1 MQNKGFVRLF
11 SVLLLLVCLY
21 YLSFTAVTN
30 YHENKAK
37 KIAGE
42 DNAIELA
49 YLDSIAGEKVWF
61 GYTFKQCQEKELNL
75 GLDLKG
81 GMNVTLEVSIP
92 DILNVLSGY
101 NTSENFQLAIANA
114 KQRQLNSQDDFLNLF
129 YDEFKKIDPDAQL
142 STVFSTFNLKEKI
155 QRTSTNDEVMK
166 VLNEEVNAAIDNS
179 FNVIRNRIDRFGVVQ
194 PNIQR
199 LDAQGRIMVELPG
212 IKEPERVRKLLQ
224 GSANLEFW
232 ETYELSEIIA
242 HLSDANDV
250 IRTLNEA
257 NAQEEVAEVVVE
269 PTTIDE
275 TKSETETE
283 TDSLAS
289 VIENTDTQTDAE
301 KFAAFKKENPL
312 FAVLNI
318 YANGGQVRPGPA
330 VGMALASDTAKVN
343 AYLRMKQV
351 KDVLPR
357 DLALKWTVKSINDE
371 SKTGIFELIAIKVTN
386 RDGRAPLSG
395 EVITDA
401 NADFGQFSSSANV
414 NMQMNSEGSKT
425 WARLTKENIGKC
437 IAIVLDDYVYSYP
450 RVNSEITGGRSE
462 ITGNFT
468 TQEAKDLA
476 NVLKSGKMPA
486 PTRIVQEDIVGPSLG
501 QTAIKNGMLSFI
513 IAFILVL
520 LYMICYYGLI
530 PGLIADFALLSNM
543 FFIFGIMASFQAV
556 LTLPGIAGIVLTL
569 GMAIDA
575 NVLIYERTREE
586 LTAGKNLKNAIAD
599 GYKNAYSAILDGNI
613 TTLLTGIVLFV
624 FGTGPIRGFATT
636 LIIGIITTL
645 FTSIFL
651 TRLLFERIMA
661 KEKMPNM
668 QFTTNITKSWFR
680 NCNINFVKTRKIG
693 YIISGVLMLTAI
705 ISLSTKGLE
714 QGIDFSGGR
723 NYVIR
728 FEQPVNDDIDD
739 IRENLSNVFT
749 NSQVSVITM
758 GTANQIRISTNYEIE
773 NTADDIDE
781 KLENMLYDALK
792 NQNLLSEN
800 VSKDLFVEGYVVKDG
815 LYQTDDH
822 SGATS
827 FGIQSSQKVGPT
839 VASDI
844 KISAIWAI
852 LISLVVIGLYIL
864 IRFRN
869 IAFSVGTIVALIH
882 DTLFIFGIYSIFS
895 SILPF
900 SLEIDQT
907 FIAAILTIIGYSV
920 NDTVVVFDRIRE
932 DIALYP
938 KRDKT
943 SLFNMALNST
953 LGRTF
958 STSLSTILV
967 VLAMFIFGGETIRGF
982 LFAMLLGMIIGIYST
997 LYIATPIAFEFSRRK
1012 EAKQEKEKGK

>member
-42 DNAIELA
+42 DKAIELA

-101 NTSENFQLAIANA
+101 NTSENFQLAIENA
-114 KQRQLNSQDDFLNLF
+114 KQRQHNSQEDFLNLF

-142 STVFSTFNLKEKI
+142 STIFSTFNLKEKI

-242 HLSDANDV
+242 HLSDANNV
-250 IRTLNEA
+250 IRALNEA
-257 NAQEEVAEVVVE
+257 NAQEEVAEVAVE
-269 PTTIDE
+269 PTIDE
-275 TKSETETE
+275 TESETE

-289 VIENTDTQTDAE
+289 VIENNDTQTDAE
-301 KFAAFKKENPL
+301 KFAAYKKENPL

-501 QTAIKNGMLSFI
+501 QTAIKNGMISFI

-543 FFIFGIMASFQAV
+543 FFMFGIMASFQAV

-586 LTAGKNLKNAIAD
+586 LTAGKNLKKAIAD

-661 KEKMPNM
+661 KEKMPNL
-668 QFTTNITKSWFR
+668 QFTTNITKNWFR

-705 ISLSTKGLE
+705 VSLATKGLE

-781 KLENMLYDALK
+781 KLESMLYNALK
-792 NQNLLSEN
+792 NQNLLTEN

-839 VASDI
+839 IASDI

-920 NDTVVVFDRIRE
+920 NDTVVIFDRIRE

-1012 EAKQEKEKGK
+1012 EAKQEKEKEK

>member
-42 DNAIELA
+42 NNAIELA

-61 GYTFKQCQEKELNL
+61 GYTFKQCREKELNL

-101 NTSENFQLAIANA
+101 NTSENFQLAIENA
-114 KQRQLNSQDDFLNLF
+114 KQRQHNSQEDFLNLF

-142 STVFSTFNLKEKI
+142 STIFSTFNLKEKI

-250 IRTLNEA
+250 IRALNEA
-257 NAQEEVAEVVVE
+257 NVQEEVAEVAVE
-269 PTTIDE
+269 PTIDE
-275 TKSETETE
+275 TESETE

-289 VIENTDTQTDAE
+289 VIENNDTQTDAE
-301 KFAAFKKENPL
+301 KFAAYKKENPL

-371 SKTGIFELIAIKVTN
+371 SKTSIFELIAIKVTN

-586 LTAGKNLKNAIAD
+586 LAAGKNLKKAIAD

-661 KEKMPNM
+661 KEKMPNL
-668 QFTTNITKSWFR
+668 QFTTNITKNWFR

-705 ISLSTKGLE
+705 VSLATKGLE

-781 KLENMLYDALK
+781 KLESMLYNALK

-920 NDTVVVFDRIRE
+920 NDTVVIFDRIRE

-1012 EAKQEKEKGK
+1012 ETKQEKEKGK

>member
-42 DNAIELA
+42 DKAIELA

-101 NTSENFQLAIANA
+101 NTSENFQLAIENA
-114 KQRQLNSQDDFLNLF
+114 KQRQHNSQEDFLNLF

-142 STVFSTFNLKEKI
+142 STIFSTFNLKEKI

-242 HLSDANDV
+242 HLSDANNV
-250 IRTLNEA
+250 IRALNEA
-257 NAQEEVAEVVVE
+257 NAQEEVAEVAVE
-269 PTTIDE
+269 PTIDE
-275 TKSETETE
+275 TESETE

-289 VIENTDTQTDAE
+289 VIENNDTQTDAE
-301 KFAAFKKENPL
+301 KFAAYKKENPL

-501 QTAIKNGMLSFI
+501 QTAIKNGMISFI

-543 FFIFGIMASFQAV
+543 FFMFGIMASFQAV

-586 LTAGKNLKNAIAD
+586 LTAGKNLKKAIAD

-661 KEKMPNM
+661 KEKMPNL
-668 QFTTNITKSWFR
+668 QFTTNITKNWFR

-705 ISLSTKGLE
+705 VSLATKGLE

-781 KLENMLYDALK
+781 KLESMLYNALK

-839 VASDI
+839 IASDI

-920 NDTVVVFDRIRE
+920 NDTVVIFDRIRE

-1012 EAKQEKEKGK
+1012 EAKQEKEKEK

>member
-37 KIAGE
+37 KIAEE
-42 DNAIELA
+42 DKAIELA

-101 NTSENFQLAIANA
+101 NTSENFQLAIENA
-114 KQRQLNSQDDFLNLF
+114 KQRQHNSQEDFLNLF

-142 STVFSTFNLKEKI
+142 STIFSTFNLKEKI

-242 HLSDANDV
+242 HLSDANNV
-250 IRTLNEA
+250 IRALNEA
-257 NAQEEVAEVVVE
+257 NAQEEVAEVAVE
-269 PTTIDE
+269 PTIDE
-275 TKSETETE
+275 TESETE

-289 VIENTDTQTDAE
+289 VIENNDTQTDAE
-301 KFAAFKKENPL
+301 KFAAYKKENPL

-501 QTAIKNGMLSFI
+501 QTAIKNGMISFI

-543 FFIFGIMASFQAV
+543 FFMFGIMASFQAV

-586 LTAGKNLKNAIAD
+586 LTAGKNLKKAIAD

-661 KEKMPNM
+661 KEKMPNL
-668 QFTTNITKSWFR
+668 QFTTNITKNWFR

-705 ISLSTKGLE
+705 VSLATKGLE

-781 KLENMLYDALK
+781 KLESMLYNALK

-800 VSKDLFVEGYVVKDG
+800 ISKDLFVEGYVVKDG

-920 NDTVVVFDRIRE
+920 NDTVVIFDRIRE

-1012 EAKQEKEKGK
+1012 EAKQEKEKEK

>member
-42 DNAIELA
+42 NNAIELA

-61 GYTFKQCQEKELNL
+61 GYTFKQCREKELNL

-101 NTSENFQLAIANA
+101 NTSENFQLAIENA
-114 KQRQLNSQDDFLNLF
+114 KQRQHNSQEDFLNLF

-142 STVFSTFNLKEKI
+142 STIFSTFNLKEKI

-250 IRTLNEA
+250 IRALNEA
-257 NAQEEVAEVVVE
+257 NVQEEVAEVAVE
-269 PTTIDE
+269 PTIDE
-275 TKSETETE
+275 TESETE

-289 VIENTDTQTDAE
+289 VIENNDTQTDAE
-301 KFAAFKKENPL
+301 KFAAYKKENPL

-371 SKTGIFELIAIKVTN
+371 SKTSIFELIAIKVTN

-501 QTAIKNGMLSFI
+501 QTAIKNGMISFI

-543 FFIFGIMASFQAV
+543 FFMFGIMASFQAV

-661 KEKMPNM
+661 KEKMPNL
-668 QFTTNITKSWFR
+668 QFTTNITKNWFR

-705 ISLSTKGLE
+705 VSLATKGLE

-781 KLENMLYDALK
+781 KLENMLYSALK

-920 NDTVVVFDRIRE
+920 NDTVVIFDRIRE

>member
-42 DNAIELA
+42 NNAIELA

-61 GYTFKQCQEKELNL
+61 GYTFKQCREKELNL

-101 NTSENFQLAIANA
+101 NTSENFQLAIENA
-114 KQRQLNSQDDFLNLF
+114 KQRQHNSQEDFLNLF

-142 STVFSTFNLKEKI
+142 STIFSTFNLKEKI

-250 IRTLNEA
+250 IRALNEA
-257 NAQEEVAEVVVE
+257 NVQEEVAEVAVE
-269 PTTIDE
+269 STIDE
-275 TKSETETE
+275 TESETE

-289 VIENTDTQTDAE
+289 VIENNDTQTDAE
-301 KFAAFKKENPL
+301 KFAAYKKENPL

-371 SKTGIFELIAIKVTN
+371 SKTSIFELIAIKVTN

-486 PTRIVQEDIVGPSLG
+486 PTKIVQEDIVGPSLG

-661 KEKMPNM
+661 KEKMPNL
-668 QFTTNITKSWFR
+668 QFTTNITKNWFR

-705 ISLSTKGLE
+705 VSLATKGLE

-781 KLENMLYDALK
+781 KLENMLYSALK

-800 VSKDLFVEGYVVKDG
+800 VSKELFVEGYVVKDG
-815 LYQTDDH
+815 LYQADDH

-839 VASDI
+839 IASDI

-932 DIALYP
+932 DVALYP

>member
-42 DNAIELA
+42 NNAIELA

-61 GYTFKQCQEKELNL
+61 GYTFKQCREKELNL

-101 NTSENFQLAIANA
+101 NTSENFQLAIENA
-114 KQRQLNSQDDFLNLF
+114 KQRQHNSQEDFLNLF

-142 STVFSTFNLKEKI
+142 STIFSTFNLKEKI

-250 IRTLNEA
+250 IRALNEA
-257 NAQEEVAEVVVE
+257 NVQEEVAEVAVE
-269 PTTIDE
+269 PTIDE
-275 TKSETETE
+275 TESETE

-289 VIENTDTQTDAE
+289 VIENNDTQTDAE
-301 KFAAFKKENPL
+301 KFAAYKKENPL

-501 QTAIKNGMLSFI
+501 QTAIKNGMISFI

-543 FFIFGIMASFQAV
+543 FFMFGIMASFQAV

-661 KEKMPNM
+661 KEKMPNL
-668 QFTTNITKSWFR
+668 QFTTNITKNWFR

-705 ISLSTKGLE
+705 VSLATKGLE

-781 KLENMLYDALK
+781 KLENMLYSALK

-920 NDTVVVFDRIRE
+920 NDTVVIFDRIRE

>member
-42 DNAIELA
+42 NNAIELA

-61 GYTFKQCQEKELNL
+61 GYTFKQCREKELNL

-101 NTSENFQLAIANA
+101 NTSENFQLAIENA
-114 KQRQLNSQDDFLNLF
+114 KQRQHNSQEDFLNLF

-142 STVFSTFNLKEKI
+142 STIFSTFNLKEKI

-250 IRTLNEA
+250 IRALNEA
-257 NAQEEVAEVVVE
+257 NVQEEVAEVAVE
-269 PTTIDE
+269 STIDE
-275 TKSETETE
+275 TESETE

-289 VIENTDTQTDAE
+289 VIENNDTQTDAE
-301 KFAAFKKENPL
+301 KFAAYKKGNPL

-371 SKTGIFELIAIKVTN
+371 SKTSIFELIAIKVTN

-661 KEKMPNM
+661 KEKMPNL
-668 QFTTNITKSWFR
+668 QFTTNITKNWFR

-705 ISLSTKGLE
+705 VSLATKGLE

-781 KLENMLYDALK
+781 KLENMLYSALK

-822 SGATS
+822 SGSTS

-920 NDTVVVFDRIRE
+920 NDTVVIFDRIRE

>member
-42 DNAIELA
+42 DKAIELA

-101 NTSENFQLAIANA
+101 NTSENFQLAIENA
-114 KQRQLNSQDDFLNLF
+114 KQRQHNSQEDFLNLF

-142 STVFSTFNLKEKI
+142 STIFSTFNLKEKI

-242 HLSDANDV
+242 HLSDANNV
-250 IRTLNEA
+250 IRALNEA
-257 NAQEEVAEVVVE
+257 NAQEEVAEVAVE
-269 PTTIDE
+269 PTIDE
-275 TKSETETE
+275 TESGTE

-289 VIENTDTQTDAE
+289 VIENNDTQTDAE
-301 KFAAFKKENPL
+301 KFAAYKKGNPL

-501 QTAIKNGMLSFI
+501 QTAIKNGMISFI

-543 FFIFGIMASFQAV
+543 FFMFGIMASFQAV

-586 LTAGKNLKNAIAD
+586 LTAGKNLKKAIAD

-661 KEKMPNM
+661 KEKMPNL
-668 QFTTNITKSWFR
+668 QFTTNITKNWFR

-705 ISLSTKGLE
+705 VSLATKGLE

-781 KLENMLYDALK
+781 KLESMLYNALK

-800 VSKDLFVEGYVVKDG
+800 ISKDLFVEGYVVKDG

-920 NDTVVVFDRIRE
+920 NDTVVIFDRIRE

-1012 EAKQEKEKGK
+1012 EAKQEKEKEK

>member
-42 DNAIELA
+42 NNAIELA

-61 GYTFKQCQEKELNL
+61 GYTFKQCREKELNL

-101 NTSENFQLAIANA
+101 NTSENFQLAIENA
-114 KQRQLNSQDDFLNLF
+114 KQRQHNSQEDFLNLF

-142 STVFSTFNLKEKI
+142 STIFSTFNLKEKI

-250 IRTLNEA
+250 IRALNEA
-257 NAQEEVAEVVVE
+257 NVQEEVAEVAVE
-269 PTTIDE
+269 STIDE
-275 TKSETETE
+275 TESETE

-289 VIENTDTQTDAE
+289 VIEKNDTQTDAE
-301 KFAAFKKENPL
+301 KFAAYKKGNPL

-501 QTAIKNGMLSFI
+501 QTAIKNGMISFI

-543 FFIFGIMASFQAV
+543 FFMFGIMASFQAV

-586 LTAGKNLKNAIAD
+586 LAAGKNLKKAIAD

-661 KEKMPNM
+661 KEKMPNL
-668 QFTTNITKSWFR
+668 QFTTNITKNWFR

-705 ISLSTKGLE
+705 VSLATKGLE

-781 KLENMLYDALK
+781 KLESILYNALK

-920 NDTVVVFDRIRE
+920 NDTVVIFDRIRE